1 VRSLIWL
8 AVGCAAELIS
18 QITVRVET
26 SSGSV
31 VATAVAI
38 VLGQITVVG
47 IAFSGRRLSGPR
59 FGAVAATV
67 YAALPLLG
75 TAYTLTTYRHTF
87 VHEALPALVGLRHP
101 LVFAVGAA
109 TALVFAFVPRPLLAV
124 AGACAGVAG
133 LAIWGVGPLSD
144 IRNGLHETAWS
155 ITFAEWALLAGI
167 LGVARRSG
175 LFAVGLGGWI
185 AFVLLRAAAQGYADA
200 AFWKGLAPAMP
211 ALALLLSALWFLV
224 PRLRPAPVPHR
235 AS

>member
-1 VRSLIWL
+1 MRSLTWVAI
-8 AVGCAAELIS
+8 GCAAELVS
-18 QITVRVET
+18 QLTVLAET
-26 SSGSV
+26 SSASV
-31 VATAVAI
+31 LATTAAI

-59 FGAVAATV
+59 FGTAAAVV
-67 YAALPLLG
+67 YAVLPVLG
-75 TAYTLTTYRHTF
+75 IAYSLTTYRHTF
-87 VHEALPALVGLRHP
+87 VHEALPSLVGLRHP

-109 TALVFAFVPRPLLAV
+109 TAVVFAFAPRQPLGLA
-124 AGACAGVAG
+124 GICAGVAA

-155 ITFAEWALLAGI
+155 ITFAEWALVAGI

-185 AFVLLRAAAQGYADA
+185 VFVLLRASAKGYADA
-200 AFWKGLAPAMP
+200 AFWKGLAPATP

-224 PRLRPAPVPHR
+224 PRLRTALLPHR
-235 AS
+235 AP